1 MNTKA
6 TFCRLINSSRH
17 LSTSEKAEHIMRFNS
32 LKTAEDQERALTDF
46 RRSIPQDKSF
56 QTKVAKGP
64 HTA

>member
-6 TFCRLINSSRH
+6 TYCRLVNSSRH
-17 LSTSEKAEHIMRFNS
+17 LSPGEKAEHIIRFNS
-32 LKTAEDQERALTDF
+32 LKTVEEQDRALTEF